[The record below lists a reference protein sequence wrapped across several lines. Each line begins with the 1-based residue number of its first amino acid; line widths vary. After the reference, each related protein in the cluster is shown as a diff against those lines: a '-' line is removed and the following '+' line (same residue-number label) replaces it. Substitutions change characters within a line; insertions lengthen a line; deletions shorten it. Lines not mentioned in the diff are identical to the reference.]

1 MKELFYLAAEKLR
14 YRRSRTLFLFLV
26 LTVSFGFILLSLSLE
41 RSMSYTNQEF
51 RFDNYGEWYL
61 AIPNGLKSDG
71 RWLDNQDWAEQSGQM
86 ETLGSVQTPGGKIG
100 LGTLDQEMIQ
110 VGRLALEDGR
120 WPQAENEIV
129 MEADA
134 LLEMGYSACIGQ
146 QIQLTI
152 ILTTSAGKM
161 EAQQEYQLCGV
172 LREYSDLWTQGTTPD
187 QPLLVSA
194 VVSDAG
200 AARLEAA
207 AAEQGGN
214 LLASLQYFVLTPRAQ
229 QEKAVRD
236 LDAWLS
242 SPDRNGIA
250 SVSYAYQNLV
260 AYETDWNGLNNGIY
274 ARLVA
279 LVAIAAVLCIY
290 LMQMPQELL
299 SFATLR
305 STGMT
310 RGQLAGMLAIEALM
324 LCLPAAL
331 AGTGL
336 GAAATWA
343 TLRLLI
349 NSNSLLI
356 RLAIPWGRVLGVLCL
371 WGCGVLAAR
380 LFPFVLILRMPL
392 TGRFQLPQAQ
402 ASHVRRLRRSGIA
415 VLLAL
420 FGVAVLFPCFETIA
434 PRAQMEQWTQQYSYR
449 LRRLDKTQLQGKD
462 SLSVLG
468 SLDQAA
474 RPISSQLRGQVEQI
488 PGVDRTIGVTQL
500 EVGLAFDGMAE
511 RTVPLYVL
519 EEQPEWDEILGLG
532 QDREAFYRG
541 DLVLVCFPST
551 IYDAQIG
558 EFSPVE
564 LDSIPL
570 PQGQAELFLRQKD
583 TLENLTASQITDR
596 ILGHTS
602 ASAALLA
609 QTTVP
614 VQIRSDLAASA
625 LFPVSE
631 AYTLVCS
638 QAYLNRLLDL
648 LPENFQWQCCNTGE
662 DSGWGYLYVMCDPF
676 TTGLS
681 VDLAISELSQSAGL
695 TVLDQ
700 RQQRAVAIQESLQMM
715 VLIWSAGGCIALILL
730 LILCCVFSLEAEQQ
744 RPELTILRAIGMSRR
759 QMQCY
764 FMRQGAFR
772 GVAAVLGG
780 WTLYLLYDW
789 TVRRFSLLNLW
800 RQVQVRA
807 EQFGVIPT
815 SLMAGICFFLPLAL
829 LLIAKRRLLKGKAE
843 V

>member
-1 MKELFYLAAEKLR
+1 M
-14 YRRSRTLFLFLV
+14 
-26 LTVSFGFILLSLSLE
+26 
-41 RSMSYTNQEF
+41 
-51 RFDNYGEWYL
+51 
-61 AIPNGLKSDG
+61 
-71 RWLDNQDWAEQSGQM
+71 
-86 ETLGSVQTPGGKIG
+86 
-100 LGTLDQEMIQ
+100 
-110 VGRLALEDGR
+110 
-120 WPQAENEIV
+120 
-129 MEADA
+129 
-134 LLEMGYSACIGQ
+134 
-146 QIQLTI
+146 
-152 ILTTSAGKM
+152 
-161 EAQQEYQLCGV
+161 
-172 LREYSDLWTQGTTPD
+172 
-187 QPLLVSA
+187 
-194 VVSDAG
+194 
-200 AARLEAA
+200 
-207 AAEQGGN
+207 
-214 LLASLQYFVLTPRAQ
+214 
-229 QEKAVRD
+229 
-236 LDAWLS
+236 
-242 SPDRNGIA
+242 
-250 SVSYAYQNLV
+250 
-260 AYETDWNGLNNGIY
+260 
-274 ARLVA
+274 
-279 LVAIAAVLCIY
+279 
-290 LMQMPQELL
+290 
-299 SFATLR
+299 
-305 STGMT
+305 
-310 RGQLAGMLAIEALM
+310 
-324 LCLPAAL
+324 
-331 AGTGL
+331 
-336 GAAATWA
+336 
-343 TLRLLI
+343 
-349 NSNSLLI
+349 
-356 RLAIPWGRVLGVLCL
+356 
-371 WGCGVLAAR
+371 
-380 LFPFVLILRMPL
+380 
-392 TGRFQLPQAQ
+392 
-402 ASHVRRLRRSGIA
+402 
-415 VLLAL
+415 
-420 FGVAVLFPCFETIA
+420 
-434 PRAQMEQWTQQYSYR
+434 
-449 LRRLDKTQLQGKD
+449 
-462 SLSVLG
+462 
-468 SLDQAA
+468 
-474 RPISSQLRGQVEQI
+474 
-488 PGVDRTIGVTQL
+488 DRTIGVTQL

-541 DLVLVCFPST
+541 ELVLVCFPST

-583 TLENLTASQITDR
+583 TLENLTANQITDR